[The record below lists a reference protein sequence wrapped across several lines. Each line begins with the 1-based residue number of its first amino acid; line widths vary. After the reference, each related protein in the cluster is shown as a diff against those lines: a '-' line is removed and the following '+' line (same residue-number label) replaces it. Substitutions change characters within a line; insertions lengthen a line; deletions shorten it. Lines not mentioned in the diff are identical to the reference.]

1 MPVFHVECSWSY
13 TRFGHPDAGLR
24 GVGSSSRGRIE
35 STKAGNRAP
44 QVDTS
49 APGNPRF
56 CAQPG
61 RKGKRVPGV
70 RYRPQYFCR
79 RSAGCRAP
87 LLAALGA
94 GFARNPQRALSYGGR
109 SAQSF
114 PHGAGTLGSHNPRR
128 GLPPGWF
135 EILPSFAESRTHPS
149 GEPKESCFF
158 GVKIFS
164 YPQSQF

>member
-1 MPVFHVECSWSY
+1 MRDSRAYV
-13 TRFGHPDAGLR
+13 RIQR
-24 GVGSSSRGRIE
+24 GWIE

-49 APGNPRF
+49 APGNPGI

-79 RSAGCRAP
+79 RSPGCRAP
-87 LLAALGA
+87 LFAALGA
-94 GFARNPQRALSYGGR
+94 GFPRNPQRTLSHRRR
-109 SAQSF
+109 SSQSF
-114 PHGAGTLGSHNPRR
+114 PHGARSIGPDHPRR
-128 GLPPGWF
+128 GLPPDWI
-135 EILPSFAESRTHPS
+135 EVLPSSTQSHFSTSTRR
-149 GEPKESCFF
+149 PKESCFF

-164 YPQSQF
+164 LVQSAV